1 MDNLFYRKDRRTI
14 DVQALLKKL
23 VRNKRAMLGL
33 LIGIP
38 LVLFLLFGNHG
49 VVQRIKL
56 QSQKAELE
64 AKILQAEAETKQL
77 QAESKALDGDTKAI
91 EKVAREKYGMI
102 RDGETVYKVKKK
114 N

>member
-14 DVQALLKKL
+14 DVQSLLKKL

-56 QSQKAELE
+56 QSQKTELE